1 MEQEKA
7 IIQIK
12 TLLGIK
18 DDSKDNILQFILEDC
33 INMALSYCHIKE
45 VPPMMESVIIRMA
58 VRLYRDNGYGSED
71 TPVTVSSVSQGSK
84 SESYAAPNSGSDTFI
99 NSFKSRLAPFVDR
112 RGRVPSEV
120 KLAGHT
126 Y

>member
-18 DDSKDNILQFILEDC
+18 DDSKDGILQFILEDC
-33 INMALSYCHIKE
+33 INMALSYCRIKE

-58 VRLYRDNGYGSED
+58 VRLYRDNGYGNED